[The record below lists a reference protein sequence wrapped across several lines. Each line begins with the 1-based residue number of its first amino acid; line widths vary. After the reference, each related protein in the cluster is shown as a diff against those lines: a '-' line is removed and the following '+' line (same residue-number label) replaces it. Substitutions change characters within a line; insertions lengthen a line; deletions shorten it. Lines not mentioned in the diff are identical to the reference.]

1 MEHKRRVT
9 EMEIKDNEEKQEKLD
24 QELQKTGATVE

>member
-24 QELQKTGATVE
+24 QEIQKTSATVE